1 MPPPKRTR
9 VKVNEQGKKNV
20 LPQSWRT
27 WGHMFYS
34 ETALHPALAAADVHG
49 YLRPKGRG
57 RKLERGCPGREAW
70 QGEDGM
76 ARQRQ

>member
-1 MPPPKRTR
+1 MLRTHGVLTILTSESLSRAGVVQILSRSTSKSGPGMR
-9 VKVNEQGKKNV
+9 VFN
-20 LPQSWRT
+20 
-27 WGHMFYS
+27 
-34 ETALHPALAAADVHG
+34 D
-49 YLRPKGRG
+49 LRPKGRG